1 MLRGVFNIVHYILTN
16 RNIPQ
21 FYDVS
26 HEILILYNSLYI
38 HINKQKMVHYWYM
51 NGTRKNLMHGVKRE
65 RAKYSFS
72 FLFVAKFDM
81 VFVDKLK

>member
-1 MLRGVFNIVHYILTN
+1 MKFSKLTKPELEEIMKNANFTDEEALLRGVFNIVHYILIN

-51 NGTRKNLMHGVKRE
+51 NGTWKKPY
-65 RAKYSFS
+65 A
-72 FLFVAKFDM
+72 
-81 VFVDKLK
+81 